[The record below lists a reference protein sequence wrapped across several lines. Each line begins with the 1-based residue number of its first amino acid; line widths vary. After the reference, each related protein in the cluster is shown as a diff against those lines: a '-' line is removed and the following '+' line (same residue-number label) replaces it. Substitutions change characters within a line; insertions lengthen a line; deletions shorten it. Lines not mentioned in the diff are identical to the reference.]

1 MKSAN
6 SSRNTVGRKRSLSR
20 RFSFALSVVVLAILL
35 VFAAGIVLYNYYQVQ
50 KELKSQLRNT
60 MELAETSLTT
70 AVWQMDVNS
79 MNDILEAI
87 LINKAIASVR
97 IYTDNVLATS
107 KSQPRYAGL
116 DFAHFHNSSKFIV
129 KSVDVKRLG
138 EVVGKFEVAI
148 SLGEMKRELLV
159 TIIVVITLAIIL
171 CVAILLTSMLVT
183 RRYIFEPLVKLEG
196 HAKMIAGGNFEST
209 IEISGNDEFTQLA
222 TAYNFMANQLKISF
236 DTLEQKVME
245 RTSELLLAKNEAEKM
260 NQHLGVVGAE
270 LQALLDNSPV
280 GILSVNFD
288 KIIQRVNPEI
298 TRITGYSEEELV
310 DNSTRILFATQ
321 EIYEELDKATYPDL
335 RKYGFCETDIEIR
348 TKRGKL
354 VQGHV
359 RGRIIAAEGGIEGVV
374 WSLEDISM
382 RLKMEEELLK
392 VKKLE
397 SIGVFA
403 GGIAHDF
410 NNLLL
415 AIIGNISLARR
426 IATNDEKMQELL
438 ISAQKASERAKEL
451 TVKFLTFSSGG
462 EPVRATESL
471 PKLLEESASFV
482 LSGSNVK
489 CDIECNPDL
498 WSVSMDRAQIN
509 QVIQNLV
516 LNADQAMPQGGIV
529 KISCENV
536 LIRESPVAGLDR
548 GRYVRVIVQDQG
560 IGIPSKNIS
569 KVFDPY
575 FSTKNKDS
583 NKGSGL
589 GLAIVHSIILKHGGT
604 ITVDSAS
611 GKGSIFTIYLPATL
625 EATSE
630 ESEVTKVVDM
640 RGGKILVM
648 DDEEMV
654 RTVVCNMLLHLG
666 YRTVEAVGGDEA
678 IALYTHERE
687 KGVPFDAVIM
697 DLTIPGGK
705 GGVET
710 VGEIRKLDPNARV
723 IVSSGY
729 SNDPI
734 LDNYRTYGFCNIVTK
749 PYELHDLSKVLEQV
763 LEIKPAENL

>member
-6 SSRNTVGRKRSLSR
+6 FFHDVAAKKRSLSR

-35 VFAAGIVLYNYYQVQ
+35 VFAAGIVLFNYYKVKRELNNQLNNTVQ
-50 KELKSQLRNT
+50 
-60 MELAETSLTT
+60 LAETSLQT
-70 AVWQMDVNS
+70 AVWQMDTNTI
-79 MNDILEAI
+79 NDILEAI
-87 LINKAIASVR
+87 LVNDAIASVR
-97 IYTDNVLATS
+97 IITDNVLAAEIT
-107 KSQPRYAGL
+107 QPRYAGL
-116 DFAHFHNSSKFIV
+116 DFPYFSNSKKFIV
-129 KSVDVKRLG
+129 KSVDVKRFG

-148 SLGEMKRELLV
+148 SLGEMKRGLLITV
-159 TIIVVITLAIIL
+159 IVVMSLAGIL

-183 RRYIFEPLVKLEG
+183 RRYIFEPLMKLES
-196 HAKMIAGGNFEST
+196 HAKMIAGGNLEST
-209 IEISGNDEFTQLA
+209 IEISGNDEFKQLA
-222 TAYNFMANQLKISF
+222 TAYNFMANQLKVSF

-245 RTSELLLAKNEAEKM
+245 RTAELLLAKNEAEKM

-280 GILSVNFD
+280 GILSVSFD
-288 KIIQRVNPEI
+288 RIIQKANPEI
-298 TRITGYSEEELV
+298 TRITGYSEEELIG
-310 DNSTRILFATQ
+310 NSTRILYAAQ
-321 EIYEELDKATYPDL
+321 ETYEELGRTAYPDL

-348 TKRGKL
+348 SKRGNF
-354 VQGHV
+354 VQCYM
-359 RGRIIAAEGGIEGVV
+359 RGRIIVAEGGTEGVV

-426 IATNDEKMQELL
+426 IADNDEQMQELL
-438 ISAQKASERAKEL
+438 LSAQKASERAKDL
-451 TVKFLTFSSGG
+451 TAKLLTFASGG

-471 PKLLEESASFV
+471 PRLLEESASFV

-489 CDIECNPDL
+489 CDIEFDPDL

-516 LNADQAMPQGGIV
+516 LNADQSMPQGGIV
-529 KISCENV
+529 KITCENV
-536 LIRESPVAGLDR
+536 LEREILVTGLDK
-548 GRYVRVIVQDQG
+548 GRYVRVIVQDKG
-560 IGIPSKNIS
+560 IGISSENITR
-569 KVFDPY
+569 VFDPY

-589 GLAIVHSIILKHGGT
+589 GLAIVHSIISKHGGV
-604 ITVDSAS
+604 ITVDSAP
-611 GKGSIFTIYLPATL
+611 GRGSIFTIYLPATL
-625 EATSE
+625 ETTSDK
-630 ESEVTKVVDM
+630 SEVIKLIDK

-648 DDEEMV
+648 DDEEMI

-666 YRTVEAVGGDEA
+666 YQTIEATGGDEA
-678 IALYTHERE
+678 VALYVHERDN
-687 KGVPFDAVIM
+687 GVSFDAVIM

-710 VGEIRKLDPNARV
+710 VGEILKLDPNARV

-734 LDNYRTYGFCNIVTK
+734 LNNYKAYGFCNIVTK
-749 PYELHDLSKVLEQV
+749 PYELYDLAQVLNQV
-763 LEIKPAENL
+763 LEVKPAEYS